1 MNKKKIVVVGLGY
14 VGLSVSV
21 LLARHHKVVALDTD
35 EKRISLLK
43 ERVSPIDD
51 TELQNTLINGRL
63 DLQVSL
69 PDQQHFLNAQYAII
83 AVPTNYDDVSNS
95 FDTATLE
102 SVIDSVLSVNPG
114 CKIIIKST
122 IPIGFVNKARKVF
135 NTTNIIFSPEF
146 LREGRAL
153 RDNLYPSRI
162 IVGDRSSTGIDFAN
176 IMLEAT
182 IEKNAKVLLTGSV
195 EAEAIKLFA
204 NTYLATRV
212 AFFNELDSY
221 SEVNSLDT
229 RDIIEG
235 VCSDPRVGDFY
246 NNPSFGYGGYCL
258 PKDTKQLLSNFMDI
272 PQNLIRAVV
281 ESNKTRTNFVA
292 SQIISRCPKRVGVY
306 RLSMKAGSD
315 NFRSSAV
322 QAVIDILINNNVDV
336 VLYEP
341 NIQGK
346 SFNGMAVMNNLIEFC
361 KSVDLIVAN
370 RKNAELEPYKHKVYS
385 RDIFGKD

>member
-1 MNKKKIVVVGLGY
+1 MNNKNIVVIGLGY
-14 VGLSVSV
+14 VGLSISV
-21 LLARHHKVVALDTD
+21 LLARRHKVVALDTD
-35 EKRISLLK
+35 ERKISLLK

-51 TELQNTLINGRL
+51 TELQDTLIKERL
-63 DLQVSL
+63 DLEVSL
-69 PDQQHFLNAQYAII
+69 PDPQQFLSAEYAII

-95 FDTATLE
+95 FDTTTLE
-102 SVIDSVLSVNPG
+102 SVIDSVLSVNQD
-114 CKIIIKST
+114 CKIVIKST
-122 IPIGFVNKARKVF
+122 IPIGFVNKARKIF
-135 NTTNIIFSPEF
+135 NTTNVIFSPEF

-153 RDNLYPSRI
+153 IDNLYPSRI

-182 IEKNAKVLLTGSV
+182 VEKNAKVLLTGPV

-229 RDIIEG
+229 RDIIAG

-292 SQIISRCPKRVGVY
+292 SQIISRCPERVGVY

-322 QAVIDILINNNVDV
+322 QAVIDILIDNNVCV
-336 VLYEP
+336 ILYEP
-341 NIQGK
+341 NIQGD
-346 SFNGMAVMNNLIEFC
+346 SFNGMAVMNDLNEFC

-370 RKNAELEPYKHKVYS
+370 RRNAELEPYKDKVYS